1 MYLMVVYVYPSDT
14 YNGIVFFFTVFRDWC
29 KRDFIPDRSS
39 FLKNYPSVIKF
50 MIGHRGDKKPV
61 LKVYLRNDDKNAE
74 LFFKNCCS
82 NDTLI
87 ESVHKKTKE
96 MLDKIKTIRLYEE
109 EAPAIDTHTI
119 KQLKKIIEDNGE
131 KIYARYSNVVGL
143 QISNVR
149 CVGGI
154 KKEEPCIVLYCL
166 DKTIIPYGE
175 HPLPES
181 LEGWPCD
188 IREDIVMLGSRRCP
202 TNCPFPEQN
211 FPELGCS
218 IGRPLSDE
226 SGSVG
231 FFYKSTNPRN
241 RFKRGFFTASH
252 VAVAGFED
260 LYDKSHLSKNR
271 HQFPSDLK
279 IVHPSWEDYK
289 IGNRD
294 NTIGVVVE
302 SFLGNMSCR
311 SSETNKSGLDFAVVE
326 SNTWTKGVLYLVYI

>member
-14 YNGIVFFFTVFRDWC
+14 YNGIVFFFTVFKDWC

-87 ESVHKKTKE
+87 ECVHKKTKE

-218 IGRPLSDE
+218 IGRP
-226 SGSVG
+226 
-231 FFYKSTNPRN
+231 TNRDLWD
-241 RFKRGFFTASH
+241 FFTSQQIQEIGLNADSLQH
-252 VAVAGFED
+252 HMLQWLV
-260 LYDKSHLSKNR
+260 
-271 HQFPSDLK
+271 LK
-279 IVHPSWEDYK
+279 IYTISHICQK
-289 IGNRD
+289 IVINFQAILR
-294 NTIGVVVE
+294 
-302 SFLGNMSCR
+302 
-311 SSETNKSGLDFAVVE
+311 
-326 SNTWTKGVLYLVYI
+326 